1 MSSTHRWGV
10 FLLLA
15 ACSANPAGEDGGA
28 GGGGGAAGGGSGGGG
43 PVTCGSSPLDSGCTG
58 FVPFIDA
65 DGGTM
70 YAGHPVFLYRD
81 GVIPV
86 AHRIAG
92 FQRASAVVP
101 LDTAGNPSDAGVY
114 ILLSIGFSNVTQEFC
129 KEMPIPGPPGAC
141 DPWTFMGQLATDPAV
156 RGKRGLVVMNGAMG
170 GQNTPMWDA
179 PTEQNYGRV
188 AANLAD
194 AGFSEAQV
202 QVVWTKIAHASP
214 TRSLP
219 DPAADAYLLE
229 IDAAN
234 AVRAMKVRYP
244 NLKMVFISSRT
255 YGGWSIGTHNPEPY
269 AYEQGFAVSWLVDD
283 QIRQMAGGGM
293 NPDAGDLD
301 YSTGVAPWLAWGPYF
316 WTDGLR
322 GRSDGLT
329 WTQADV
335 EPDGV
340 HASMSGELKAAT
352 MLRVFFKT
360 SPFTRCWFT
369 TDGGSCP

>member
-1 MSSTHRWGV
+1 MSS
-10 FLLLA
+10 
-15 ACSANPAGEDGGA
+15 CAG
-28 GGGGGAAGGGSGGGG
+28 
-43 PVTCGSSPLDSGCTG
+43 PRDSGCTG

-65 DGGTM
+65 DGGTVHR
-70 YAGHPVFLYRD
+70 GQPVFQYRA
-81 GVIPV
+81 GAMPLQ
-86 AHRIAG
+86 HRMAG
-92 FQRASAVVP
+92 IQRANSIVP
-101 LDTAGNPSDAGVY
+101 LDTTGNPSDAGVY

-129 KEMPIPGPPGAC
+129 NEMPVPGPPAAC
-141 DPWTFMGQLATDPAV
+141 EPWTFMGQLANDPAV
-156 RGKRGLVVMNGAMG
+156 RGKRGLVVMNGARG
-170 GQNTPMWDA
+170 GQNTPMWDT
-179 PTEQNYGRV
+179 PMEPNYDRV
-188 AANLAD
+188 LGNLAD

-214 TRSLP
+214 MVSLP
-219 DPAADAYLLE
+219 DPAADAFLLE
-229 IDAAN
+229 MDAAN

-255 YGGWSIGTHNPEPY
+255 YGGWSIGDHNPEPY

-322 GRSDGLT
+322 GRSDGLV
-329 WTQADV
+329 WTPADV
-335 EPDGV
+335 EGDGV
-340 HASMSGELKAAT
+340 HASMLGEQKVGT
-352 MLRVFFKT
+352 MLRTFFKT

-369 TDGGSCP
+369 TDGGTCP